1 MQVDERGRQSLRE
14 RLEAV
19 LGDQPADVLMEL
31 LAPPP
36 GDWLELLR
44 GDFSALNARL
54 DQIDARFDQID
65 TRLDGIDTRLDGIDT
80 RLDGIDTRLDG
91 IDTRLD
97 GIDARLDAADRRIEG
112 GESRLTLQ
120 TAELTKTIVFTG
132 ITVAMSTWG
141 LLFGAIAFG

>member
-80 RLDGIDTRLDG
+80 RLDGID
-91 IDTRLD
+91 
-97 GIDARLDAADRRIEG
+97 ARLDAADRRIEG

>member
-65 TRLDGIDTRLDGIDT
+65 ARLDGIDT

>member
-1 MQVDERGRQSLRE
+1 MQVDEQDRQSLRE

-44 GDFSALNARL
+44 GDFSALN
-54 DQIDARFDQID
+54 
-65 TRLDGIDTRLDGIDT
+65 TRLDGIDA
-80 RLDGIDTRLDG
+80 
-91 IDTRLD
+91 RLD

-141 LLFGAIAFG
+141 LLFGAIAFA

>member
-65 TRLDGIDTRLDGIDT
+65 A
-80 RLDGIDTRLDG
+80 RLDG

>member
-91 IDTRLD
+91 ID
-97 GIDARLDAADRRIEG
+97 ARLDAADRRIEG

>member
-65 TRLDGIDTRLDGIDT
+65 TRLDGIDTRLDGID
-80 RLDGIDTRLDG
+80 
-91 IDTRLD
+91 
-97 GIDARLDAADRRIEG
+97 ARLDAADRRIEG